1 MEGKI
6 LYMRINSNK
15 LKLVAII
22 AMALD
27 HFAMVFFYRRVEL
40 IPLCPRPLFYFYYTC
55 RSIGRIALP
64 IFIFLM
70 SEGFKYTR
78 SKPKYLLRLLV
89 FAIISEIPYN
99 LADAKRF
106 WFPLEQNILFTLF
119 MSLLNLYIIEKIQT
133 AAHTVRGYETNTFDE
148 QSRKLTPTTL
158 PIKANSVSPNSVWAN
173 SPKARNRDVSPLILI
188 VCTTISCIISE
199 KLYFS
204 YGSSCVISLALCYYI
219 KEKRPLKVILMTII
233 LMIWVYNYMTKRT
246 IIFGYWHYAEIFAIF
261 SLIPI
266 MLYDASLP
274 NKKIKYLFYIFY
286 PAHLLFFY
294 ILSRIL

>member
-1 MEGKI
+1 
-6 LYMRINSNK
+6 
-15 LKLVAII
+15 
-22 AMALD
+22 MALD

-70 SEGFKYTR
+70 SEGFKYTK
-78 SKPKYLLRLLV
+78 SKEKYLLRLLI

-106 WFPLEQNILFTLF
+106 WFPLEQNIIFTLF
-119 MSLLNLYIIEKIQT
+119 ISLLNLYIIEKVQNKF
-133 AAHTVRGYETNTFDE
+133 ANFVSPDSVG
-148 QSRKLTPTTL
+148 
-158 PIKANSVSPNSVWAN
+158 ANSVSP
-173 SPKARNRDVSPLILI
+173 LIIIISTL
-188 VCTTISCIISE
+188 ISCFISE

-261 SLIPI
+261 SMIPI
-266 MLYDASLP
+266 MLYDATLP

-286 PAHLLFFY
+286 PAHLLIFY
-294 ILSRIL
+294 ILSRIIK

>member
-1 MEGKI
+1 MT
-6 LYMRINSNK
+6 
-15 LKLVAII
+15 
-22 AMALD
+22 LD
-27 HFAMVFFYRRVEL
+27 HFAMVFFYRRVEM

-70 SEGFKYTR
+70 SEGFKYTK
-78 SKPKYLLRLLV
+78 SKEKYLLRLII

-119 MSLLNLYIIEKIQT
+119 ISLLNLYIIEKIHIAINKDHNNYLSQDINERART
-133 AAHTVRGYETNTFDE
+133 LEGAPSER
-148 QSRKLTPTTL
+148 LTPTTL
-158 PIKANSVSPNSVWAN
+158 PIWVNSVSP
-173 SPKARNRDVSPLILI
+173 LIIIISTL
-188 VCTTISCIISE
+188 ISCIISE

-204 YGSSCVISLALCYYI
+204 YGSSCVITLALCYYI
-219 KEKRPLKVILMTII
+219 KDKRPLKVILMTII

-266 MLYDASLP
+266 MLYDATLP

-286 PAHLLFFY
+286 PAHLLIFY
-294 ILSRIL
+294 ILSRIIK

>member
-1 MEGKI
+1 MK
-6 LYMRINSNK
+6 LNSNK
-15 LKLVAII
+15 LKLIAII

-27 HFAMVFFYRRVEL
+27 HFAMVFFYRRVEM

-70 SEGFKYTR
+70 SEGFKYT
-78 SKPKYLLRLLV
+78 KNKEKYLLRLLI

-119 MSLLNLYIIEKIQT
+119 ISLLNLYIIEKIQ
-133 AAHTVRGYETNTFDE
+133 NKF
-148 QSRKLTPTTL
+148 
-158 PIKANSVSPNSVWAN
+158 ANHVSPTFFRRGELA
-173 SPKARNRDVSPLILI
+173 SPLIIL
-188 VCTTISCIISE
+188 VCTTISCLISE

-204 YGSSCVISLALCYYI
+204 YGSSCVISLAICYYI
-219 KEKRPLKVILMTII
+219 KDKRPLKVILMTII

-266 MLYDASLP
+266 MLYDATLP

-286 PAHLLFFY
+286 PAHLLIFY
-294 ILSRIL
+294 ILSRIIR

>member
-1 MEGKI
+1 MK
-6 LYMRINSNK
+6 INSNI
-15 LKLVAII
+15 LKLIAII

-70 SEGFKYTR
+70 SEGFKYTK
-78 SKPKYLLRLLV
+78 SKEKYLLRLLI

-106 WFPLEQNILFTLF
+106 WFPLEQNIIFTLF
-119 MSLLNLYIIEKIQT
+119 ISLLNLYIIEKVQNKF
-133 AAHTVRGYETNTFDE
+133 ANFVSPDSVG
-148 QSRKLTPTTL
+148 
-158 PIKANSVSPNSVWAN
+158 ANSVSP
-173 SPKARNRDVSPLILI
+173 LIIIISTL
-188 VCTTISCIISE
+188 ISCFISE

-261 SLIPI
+261 SMIPI
-266 MLYDASLP
+266 MLYDATLP

-286 PAHLLFFY
+286 PAHLLIFY
-294 ILSRIL
+294 ILSRIIK

>member
-1 MEGKI
+1 
-6 LYMRINSNK
+6 
-15 LKLVAII
+15 
-22 AMALD
+22 MALD

-78 SKPKYLLRLLV
+78 NKEKYLLRLLI
-89 FAIISEIPYN
+89 FAFISEIPYN

-106 WFPLEQNILFTLF
+106 FFPLEQNILFTLF
-119 MSLLNLYIIEKIQT
+119 ISLLNLYIIEKIHMIIHKDYDSDISQDINKR
-133 AAHTVRGYETNTFDE
+133 ARE
-148 QSRKLTPTTL
+148 LTPTTL
-158 PIKANSVSPNSVWAN
+158 PIKANF
-173 SPKARNRDVSPLILI
+173 VSPLII
-188 VCTTISCIISE
+188 IICTLISCIISE

-204 YGSSCVISLALCYYI
+204 YGSSCVISLAICYYI
-219 KEKRPLKVILMTII
+219 KDKRPLKVILMTII

-266 MLYDASLP
+266 ILYDATLP

-286 PAHLLFFY
+286 PAHLLIFY
-294 ILSRIL
+294 ILSRIIR

>member
-1 MEGKI
+1 MK
-6 LYMRINSNK
+6 LNSNK
-15 LKLVAII
+15 LKLFAII

-70 SEGFKYTR
+70 SEGFKYT
-78 SKPKYLLRLLV
+78 KNKEKYLLRLIL

-106 WFPLEQNILFTLF
+106 LFPLEQNILFTLF
-119 MSLLNLYIIEKIQT
+119 ISLLNLYIIEKIHIAIHKDHNYYLSQDINER
-133 AAHTVRGYETNTFDE
+133 ARE
-148 QSRKLTPTTL
+148 LTPTTL
-158 PIKANSVSPNSVWAN
+158 PIKANSVSPDSVRAN
-173 SPKARNRDVSPLILI
+173 YVSPII
-188 VCTTISCIISE
+188 IIFCTLISCLISE

-204 YGSSCVISLALCYYI
+204 YGSSCVISLAICYYI
-219 KEKRPLKVILMTII
+219 KDKRPLKVILMTII

-261 SLIPI
+261 SMIPI
-266 MLYDASLP
+266 MLYDANLP

-286 PAHLLFFY
+286 PAHLLIFY
-294 ILSRIL
+294 ILSRIIK

>member
-1 MEGKI
+1 
-6 LYMRINSNK
+6 
-15 LKLVAII
+15 
-22 AMALD
+22 MALD
-27 HFAMVFFYRRVEL
+27 HFAMVFFYRRVEM

-70 SEGFKYTR
+70 SEGFKYT
-78 SKPKYLLRLLV
+78 KNKEKYLLRLII

-119 MSLLNLYIIEKIQT
+119 ISLLNLYIIEKIHMIIHKDYDSDISQDINER
-133 AAHTVRGYETNTFDE
+133 A
-148 QSRKLTPTTL
+148 RKLTPTTL
-158 PIKANSVSPNSVWAN
+158 PVEANSVSTNHIEAN
-173 SPKARNRDVSPLILI
+173 CVSPTFFRRGAEQSSELFRKSPLIII
-188 VCTTISCIISE
+188 VSTLISCFISE

-204 YGSSCVISLALCYYI
+204 YGSSCVISLAICYYI
-219 KEKRPLKVILMTII
+219 KDKRPLKVILMTII

-261 SLIPI
+261 SMIPI
-266 MLYDASLP
+266 MLYDANLP

-286 PAHLLFFY
+286 PAHLLIFY
-294 ILSRIL
+294 ILSRIIK

>member
-1 MEGKI
+1 
-6 LYMRINSNK
+6 
-15 LKLVAII
+15 
-22 AMALD
+22 MALD
-27 HFAMVFFYRRVEL
+27 HFAMVFFYRRVEML
-40 IPLCPRPLFYFYYTC
+40 PLCPRPLFYFYYTC

-78 SKPKYLLRLLV
+78 SKPKYLLRLLI

-119 MSLLNLYIIEKIQT
+119 ISLLNLYIIEKIQ
-133 AAHTVRGYETNTFDE
+133 NKF
-148 QSRKLTPTTL
+148 
-158 PIKANSVSPNSVWAN
+158 ANCVSPTFFRRGESLRWSTFRCA
-173 SPKARNRDVSPLILI
+173 SPLIIIISTL
-188 VCTTISCIISE
+188 ISCIISE

-204 YGSSCVISLALCYYI
+204 YGSSCVISLAICYYI
-219 KEKRPLKVILMTII
+219 KDKRPLKVILMTII

-261 SLIPI
+261 SMIPI

-274 NKKIKYLFYIFY
+274 NKKIKYLFYMFY
-286 PAHLLFFY
+286 PAHLLIFY
-294 ILSRIL
+294 ILSRIIK

>member
-1 MEGKI
+1 
-6 LYMRINSNK
+6 
-15 LKLVAII
+15 
-22 AMALD
+22 MALD
-27 HFAMVFFYRRVEL
+27 HFAMVFFYRRVEML
-40 IPLCPRPLFYFYYTC
+40 PLCPRPLFYFYYTC

-78 SKPKYLLRLLV
+78 SKPKYLIRLLI

-106 WFPLEQNILFTLF
+106 LFPLEQNILFTLF

-133 AAHTVRGYETNTFDE
+133 AAHTVRSYETNTFDE
-148 QSRKLTPTTL
+148 RARKLTPTTL
-158 PIKANSVSPNSVWAN
+158 PIKANC
-173 SPKARNRDVSPLILI
+173 VSPLIII
-188 VCTTISCIISE
+188 VCTLISCFISE

-204 YGSSCVISLALCYYI
+204 YGSSCVISLAICYYI

-261 SLIPI
+261 SMIPI

-286 PAHLLFFY
+286 PAHLLIFY
-294 ILSRIL
+294 ILSRIIK

>member
-1 MEGKI
+1 MK
-6 LYMRINSNK
+6 LNSNK
-15 LKLVAII
+15 LKLIAII

-78 SKPKYLLRLLV
+78 SKEKYLLRLIV

-106 WFPLEQNILFTLF
+106 FFPLEQNILFTLF
-119 MSLLNLYIIEKIQT
+119 ISLLNLYIIEKIHISIHKIRDNIFSKDNNERDLT
-133 AAHTVRGYETNTFDE
+133 LKGAHLERH
-148 QSRKLTPTTL
+148 TPTTF
-158 PIKANSVSPNSVWAN
+158 PIDVTN
-173 SPKARNRDVSPLILI
+173 SPLHNFINVFIIIFVTL
-188 VCTTISCIISE
+188 ISCLISE

-219 KEKRPLKVILMTII
+219 KNKRPLKVILMTII

-266 MLYDASLP
+266 MLYDATLP

-286 PAHLLFFY
+286 PAHLLIFY
-294 ILSRIL
+294 ILSRIIR